1 MKKIFVEAYM
11 EKNFGDDLFLE
22 ILFDRYKNIQWTI
35 NTYNKEYLNIFSKY
49 KTVKIINRYS
59 RKLVQLMGLQK
70 IYYHK
75 YDALINIGGSIF
87 IESFKWDK
95 LYNYRNNQ
103 LRGFIDKPKYIIGAN
118 FGPFKTSQFY
128 DNYKKYL
135 ANYTDVCFRDQY
147 SLDMFQELSNV
158 RIAADVI
165 FGLRYEGK
173 KKIKKSIGISL
184 IELENRENL
193 KAYADNYYSKM
204 VQVIEE
210 YIEKQYSITLFSFCE
225 FQGDLNAIKKVV
237 SKIKEQYRNKINI
250 INYDGNIQKFLDE
263 FSSME
268 IIIGTRFHAC
278 VLSQKFNQGLYPI
291 IYDQKTMNLIK
302 DINLDSFYCDIKEI
316 KDFDVKKLVD
326 VIDMNKIDN
335 INDLQIN
342 AEKQFYELDK
352 FLFNEE

>member
-1 MKKIFVEAYM
+1 M
-11 EKNFGDDLFLE
+11 
-22 ILFDRYKNIQWTI
+22 
-35 NTYNKEYLNIFSKY
+35 
-49 KTVKIINRYS
+49 
-59 RKLVQLMGLQK
+59 
-70 IYYHK
+70 
-75 YDALINIGGSIF
+75 
-87 IESFKWDK
+87 
-95 LYNYRNNQ
+95 
-103 LRGFIDKPKYIIGAN
+103 RGFIDKPKYIIGAN

-193 KAYADNYYSKM
+193 KGYADNYYSKM